1 MISSRQVTNPARYTV
16 AGIWWYKQLK
26 NQNYGKSNG
35 KKVIVRADRAGVFF
49 GTLVKKEGSEVQ
61 LKDCRK
67 LYYWSGA
74 AAVEQLA
81 EDGTANK
88 DSCKFTVVT
97 KEVTVNNYIQILTCT
112 DKAITNLESVKEW
125 KM

>member
-1 MISSRQVTNPARYTV
+1 ME
-16 AGIWWYKQLK
+16 
-26 NQNYGKSNG
+26 NQIG

-49 GTLVKKEGSEVQ
+49 GTLVKKEGAEVQ

-67 LYYWSGA
+67 LYYWSGG

-81 EDGTANK
+81 KDGAANK
-88 DSCKFTVVT
+88 NDCKFTVVN

-112 DKAITNLESVKEW
+112 DKAISNLESVKEW

>member
-1 MISSRQVTNPARYTV
+1 ME
-16 AGIWWYKQLK
+16 
-26 NQNYGKSNG
+26 NQIG

-49 GTLVKKEGSEVQ
+49 GILTKKEGSEVQ
-61 LKDCRK
+61 LSNARK

-81 EDGTANK
+81 VDGVSNAR
-88 DSCKFTVVT
+88 DCKFTVVNEEIT
-97 KEVTVNNYIQILTCT
+97 INNYIQILTCT
-112 DKAITNLESVKEW
+112 EKAITNLKNVKEW